1 MKKIAILLL
10 LSILSVQ
17 IFAQVPVTKSEK
29 MVKINGQS
37 FYMHTVK
44 NGQTLYSISKA
55 YGLSVSEI
63 TKANGITTNSIST
76 GQELK
81 IPNGKANLKEDDFIW
96 HKVQAGETVFSIA
109 QKYNVSEEDIYEYNK
124 NAVYGIS
131 VKTVLKIPNSKKGN
145 VDFSD
150 SNYRYHTVVPGN
162 TLFSI
167 SQQYG
172 VTVEQIKKSNPGTEK
187 GLTTGQTLK
196 IPSLNNDGTER
207 VPVSRVLSP
216 DFNDLAFDPLYF
228 EETGVTPCN
237 KFVFDRNKTYE
248 VAIMMPLFLEN
259 NLWTMGKYTSE
270 EDKMFYKNS
279 QRFVEMYEGILLAL
293 QRLKLDGV
301 SMNVHVYDTQNS
313 ASVTNEILKTV
324 DFEKLDLIIGPV
336 YTDNFKIVAYHA
348 KKHKINIVS
357 PLANNPELTK
367 DNPFVFNVMPSDEMR
382 AKKSAEFLSR
392 LYDSCVVIVHSGT
405 EAEKKEIELYK
416 RKLAKSF
423 SWNPNIKGVIVKTV
437 NYKEGGSKELDKCL
451 SKGYTNLVVVLASSE
466 VYVTKIVE
474 FLATRTKEYD
484 IKLFGLPEWEYFQN
498 INLNHLQKQ
507 QFHYVTPA
515 YVNYDNWRVQSFI
528 TQYREAYRTEPSIY
542 AFEGYDMMYYFGS
555 ALKSYGRH
563 FQFCL
568 SPMDK
573 SPNPRGLVLNF
584 DFGRTGQGNGFE
596 NNGLFILKYNAEF
609 KLSETQ
615 N

>member
-1 MKKIAILLL
+1 MKKFVILLL
-10 LSILSVQ
+10 VALLGIQLMG
-17 IFAQVPVTKSEK
+17 QVPVTKSGK
-29 MVKINGQS
+29 MVKVNGQT

-55 YGLSVSEI
+55 YGVSINEI

-81 IPNGKANLKEDDFIW
+81 IPNGKAPSNEDDFIW
-96 HKVQAGETVFSIA
+96 HKVQNGETVFSIS
-109 QKYNVSEEDIYEYNK
+109 QKYNVSEEDIYAYNK
-124 NAVYGIS
+124 SAVYGIS

-145 VDFSD
+145 VDYSD
-150 SNYRYHTVVPGN
+150 DDYIYHTVVSGN

-172 VTVEQIKKSNPGTEK
+172 TSVEQIKRSNPSVAK
-187 GLTTGQTLK
+187 GLSTGQTLK
-196 IPSLNNDGTER
+196 IPRLNQDATER
-207 VPVSRVLSP
+207 IPVSRVLSP
-216 DFNDLAFDPLYF
+216 NFDDLAFDPLYF
-228 EETGVTPCN
+228 EEPGVTPCN

-259 NLWTMGKYTSE
+259 NLWTMSKYTSDK
-270 EDKMFYKNS
+270 DKMFYKNT

-293 QRLKLDGV
+293 QRLKLEGV

-313 ASVTNEILKTV
+313 ASVTNEIVKTV

-336 YTDNFKIVAYHA
+336 YSDNFKIVAYHA
-348 KKHKINIVS
+348 KKHKINIIS

-392 LYDSCVVIVHSGT
+392 LYDSCVVIVHGGT
-405 EAEKKEIELYK
+405 EAEKKELELYK

-423 SWNPNIKGVIVKTV
+423 SWNPNIREVIVKSV
-437 NYKEGGSKELDKCL
+437 NYKDGGSKELEKSL
-451 SKGYTNLVVVLASSE
+451 SKGYTNLVVVLTSSE

-474 FLATRTKEYD
+474 FLATRTKDYE

-515 YVNYDNWRVQSFI
+515 YVNYDNWRVQSFV
-528 TQYREAYRTEPSIY
+528 TQYREAFRTEPSIY
-542 AFEGYDMMYYFGS
+542 AFEGYDIMYYFGS
-555 ALKSYGRH
+555 ALKTYGRH

-568 SPMDK
+568 SPIDK
-573 SPNPRGLVLNF
+573 SPNPKGLILNF
-584 DFGRTGQGNGFE
+584 DFSRTGPSNGYE
-596 NNGLFILKYNAEF
+596 NNGLFILKYNSEF
-609 KLSETQ
+609 NLIETQ